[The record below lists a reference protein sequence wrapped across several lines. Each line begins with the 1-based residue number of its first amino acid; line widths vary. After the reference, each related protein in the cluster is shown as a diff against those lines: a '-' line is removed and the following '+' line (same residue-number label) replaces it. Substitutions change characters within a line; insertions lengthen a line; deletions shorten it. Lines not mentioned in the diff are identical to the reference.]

1 MLLIRLS
8 VTSSCFALWSSVSK
22 SDLSSVSLSVVL
34 RPQKK
39 VGGSWRFLAF
49 CSSSGVGF
57 ISHTTWQSDSSHET
71 CKHLQNKWRLG
82 WVHTSA
88 QGLHFICDKH
98 ESICTWMKTNTRTND
113 TKRCEKANRMTNI
126 PSSEDADFFTRVTG
140 CSFSFKAL
148 SADSKSSSGTLHK
161 IIILLSSFHFLLN
174 WGRLCLD
181 LEEIG
186 IKF

>member
-8 VTSSCFALWSSVSK
+8 VTSSCFASWSSVSK
-22 SDLSSVSLSVVL
+22 SDLSSVSPSVVL

-82 WVHTSA
+82 WVTAYIWHKVYTSSVTSMNLFVHEWKQISGQITLKGVRKQTGWPTYHHQKMQKFSHVW
-88 QGLHFICDKH
+88 QGAAFLSRLWAPIQNLHLGH
-98 ESICTWMKTNTRTND
+98 Y
-113 TKRCEKANRMTNI
+113 
-126 PSSEDADFFTRVTG
+126 TG
-140 CSFSFKAL
+140 ELFC
-148 SADSKSSSGTLHK
+148 
-161 IIILLSSFHFLLN
+161 
-174 WGRLCLD
+174 
-181 LEEIG
+181 
-186 IKF
+186 